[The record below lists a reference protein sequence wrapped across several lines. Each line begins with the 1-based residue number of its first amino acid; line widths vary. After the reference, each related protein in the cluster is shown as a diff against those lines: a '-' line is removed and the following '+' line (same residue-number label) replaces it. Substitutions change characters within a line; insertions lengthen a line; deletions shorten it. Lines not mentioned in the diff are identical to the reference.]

1 MITCPTKAKM
11 ARPITEKD
19 QRIFIDRLVEILLMQ
34 VETDENK
41 DKYKNENNRIH
52 KNA

>member
-1 MITCPTKAKM
+1 MIACPTKMKTV
-11 ARPITEKD
+11 RHITEKEE
-19 QRIFIDRLVEILLMQ
+19 QIFIDRLVEILLMQ

-41 DKYKNENNRIH
+41 GKYKNENQRIH